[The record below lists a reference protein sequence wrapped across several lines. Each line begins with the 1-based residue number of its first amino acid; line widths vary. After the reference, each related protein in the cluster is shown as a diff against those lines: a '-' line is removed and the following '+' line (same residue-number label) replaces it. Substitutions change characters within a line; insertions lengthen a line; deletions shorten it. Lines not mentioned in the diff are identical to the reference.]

1 MRLRG
6 RAETAD
12 DVPLVVLTR
21 GGLVEGVHRGRLV
34 VCDASGT
41 ILEAAGD
48 PEFPVYLRSSAKPFQ
63 AMPLVLSGAADAFGL
78 GEDELAVACASH
90 NGEQEH
96 LAAVRSLLRKA
107 GLTEEALQSGAHPPL
122 YAPAAEELAR
132 SGERPRPLH
141 GNCSGKHAGMLAV
154 CAHQGWDAGSYRE
167 PTHPLQRWVLEIV
180 ARMCG
185 VEREGVPAARD
196 GCGVP
201 TFAVP
206 LRGLAAGFAR
216 LATGREL
223 PDRLAEASRRIRE
236 AMRSRPFMVAGTGR
250 LDTALMQKTELVVK
264 SGAEAVFAAGSPEGW
279 GVALKI
285 SDGASRAVRPAAV
298 AALGWLGVA
307 FPGER
312 GPSEVRNLHGEPV
325 GRLIPLI

>member
-6 RAETAD
+6 RVETAAD
-12 DVPLVVLTR
+12 EPLVVLTR

-41 ILEAAGD
+41 VLEAVGD
-48 PEFPVYLRSSAKPFQ
+48 SEAPVYLRSAAKPFQ

-78 GEDELAVACASH
+78 GEEELAVACASH
-90 NGEQEH
+90 NGEREH
-96 LAAVRSLLRKA
+96 LEAVRSILRKA
-107 GLTEEALQSGAHPPL
+107 GLPEAALQSGAHPPL

-132 SGERPRPLH
+132 SGERPRELH
-141 GNCSGKHAGMLAV
+141 SNCSGKHAGMLAV
-154 CAHQGWDAGSYRE
+154 CAHQGWDTGSYRE

-180 ARMCG
+180 ARVCG
-185 VEREGVPAARD
+185 TERESVPTPRD

-223 PDRLAEASRRIRE
+223 PERLAGAARRIRE
-236 AMRSRPFMVAGTGR
+236 AMRSRPYMVAGTGR
-250 LDTALMQKTELVVK
+250 LDTDLMRKTDLVAK

-279 GVALKI
+279 GVAIKI
-285 SDGASRAVRPAAV
+285 SDGASRAVRPAVV
-298 AALGWLGVA
+298 AALGRLGVA
-307 FPGER
+307 VPGER

>member
-1 MRLRG
+1 M
-6 RAETAD
+6 
-12 DVPLVVLTR
+12 VLTR

-34 VCDASGT
+34 VCDASGA

-63 AMPLVLSGAADAFGL
+63 AMPLVLSGAADALGL
-78 GEDELAVACASH
+78 GEEELAVACASH

-107 GLTEEALQSGAHPPL
+107 GLTEEALQSGVHPPL
-122 YAPAAEELAR
+122 HAPVAEELAR

-154 CAHQGWDAGSYRE
+154 CAHQGWDTGSYRE
-167 PTHPLQRWVLEIV
+167 LTHPLQRWVLEIV

-185 VEREGVPAARD
+185 VERENIPVPRD

-223 PDRLAEASRRIRE
+223 PDRLAEASLRIRE

-298 AALGWLGVA
+298 AALGRLGAGV
-307 FPGER
+307 PGER
-312 GPSEVRNLHGEPV
+312 GLSEVRNLHGEPV
-325 GRLIPLI
+325 GRLIPLV

>member
-6 RAETAD
+6 RVETAA

-21 GGLVEGVHRGRLV
+21 GGLVEGVHRGRV
-34 VCDASGT
+34 AVCDASGAV
-41 ILEAAGD
+41 LEAAGD
-48 PEFPVYLRSSAKPFQ
+48 PDAPVCLRSSAKPFQ

-78 GEDELAVACASH
+78 GEEELAVACASH
-90 NGEQEH
+90 NGERAH
-96 LAAVRSLLRKA
+96 LEAVRSILRKA
-107 GLTEEALQSGAHPPL
+107 GLPEEALQSGAHPPL
-122 YAPAAEELAR
+122 HAPAAEELAR
-132 SGERPRPLH
+132 SGERPRALH

-154 CAHQGWDAGSYRE
+154 CAHQGWDTGSYRE
-167 PTHPLQRWVLEIV
+167 PAHPVQRWILEIV
-180 ARMCG
+180 ARVCG
-185 VEREGVPAARD
+185 VDRESIPAPRD

-223 PDRLAEASRRIRE
+223 PDRMAAAARRLRE
-236 AMRSRPFMVAGTGR
+236 AMRARPFMVAGTGR
-250 LDTALMQKTELVVK
+250 FDTDLMQKTPLVAK

-279 GVALKI
+279 GLAVKI

-298 AALGWLGVA
+298 AALGRLGVA
-307 FPGER
+307 VPGER

-325 GRLIPLI
+325 GRLIPLV